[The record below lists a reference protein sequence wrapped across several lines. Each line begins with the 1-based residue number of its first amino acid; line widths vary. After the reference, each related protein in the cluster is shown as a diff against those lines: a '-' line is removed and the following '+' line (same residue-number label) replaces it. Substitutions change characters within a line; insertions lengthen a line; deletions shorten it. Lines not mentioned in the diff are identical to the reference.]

1 MATRPRAR
9 VHLDNITANW
19 QRLSTAAEGAQ
30 AGAVVKADAYGHGA
44 AKVGAALA
52 RAGCQH
58 FFVAY
63 PFEGDAL
70 RRHVG
75 AGAEIYVFNGVAADD
90 DEAIALCRR
99 AALLPVLNSLE
110 QLRAWRSST
119 GEAPYALHIDT
130 GMNRL
135 GIPMGQLGEARL
147 LASGHGPDLV
157 MSHLA
162 CAEAADDPM
171 NARQQGR
178 FAEAAARFPGALTSL
193 PNTAGHFLGPA
204 YRSDVTRPG
213 IGLYGG
219 GTSPRQPAL
228 APGMTL
234 EAPILTVN
242 EVPAGDT
249 VGYGATYTLDRPAL
263 LATVAMGYGD
273 GFLRSLTNCGIAAL
287 DGTFCPIVGR
297 VSMDL
302 ATIDVTAAAG
312 VAKPGALIEVIG
324 SHVRLEDQAA
334 RAGTLGYE
342 LVTGLGARVE
352 RHYDR

>member
-1 MATRPRAR
+1 MITRPRAR

-19 QRLSTAAEGAQ
+19 RRLAAMAEGAQ

-44 AKVGAALA
+44 PEVGAALA

-63 PFEGDAL
+63 PFEGEVL

-75 AGAEIYVFNGVAADD
+75 AGVAIYVFNGLGPDD
-90 DEAIALCRR
+90 AEGRDQCRR
-99 AALLPVLNSLE
+99 AALHPVLNSLD
-110 QLRAWRSST
+110 QLRAWRSMADQ
-119 GEAPYALHIDT
+119 APYALHIDT

-135 GIPMGQLGEARL
+135 GIPMAQLGEAQGL
-147 LASGHGPDLV
+147 SAGHGPDLV

-162 CAEAADDPM
+162 CAEAVDDPM
-171 NARQQGR
+171 NRRQLDR
-178 FAEAAARFPGALTSL
+178 FAEAVRRFPGVRTSL
-193 PNTAGHFLGPA
+193 PNTAGHFLGSA

-219 GTSPRQPAL
+219 GTSPRQPVL

-242 EVPAGDT
+242 RVPAGET
-249 VGYGATYTLDRPAL
+249 VGYGATYTLPRPAL
-263 LATVAMGYGD
+263 LATVALGYGD
-273 GFLRSLTNCGIAAL
+273 GFPRSLTNRGQAAL
-287 DGTFCPIVGR
+287 AGTLCPILGR

-302 ATIDVTAAAG
+302 VTLDVTAAAG

-342 LVTGLGARVE
+342 LVTGLGSRVE
-352 RHYDR
+352 RRYDS